1 MEIRILNP
9 IDAEIY
15 RRIRLEA
22 LQNSPESFA
31 TSYEEEKAQPVDKY
45 KTRFQSNES
54 YTFGAFENGQLVG
67 VITLVK
73 ESLLKL
79 RHRAN
84 IAAMY
89 VSPKKRGL
97 GIGKAL
103 LRETIKKASEL
114 EGIEQVYLAVV
125 TTNEP
130 AKKLYSAL
138 GFTVYGS
145 EKRGLKL
152 GNTYLDEDLMVL
164 VI

>member
-1 MEIRILNP
+1 MEIRILKP
-9 IDAEIY
+9 VDAEDY

-22 LQNSPESFA
+22 LHNSPESFA
-31 TSYEEEKAQPVDKY
+31 TSYEEEKDQSVDKY
-45 KTRFQSNES
+45 KTRFQSYES
-54 YTFGAFENGQLVG
+54 YTFGAFENDQLVG

-73 ESLLKL
+73 ERLLKL

-103 LRETIKKASEL
+103 LIEAIKKANEL

-130 AKKLYSAL
+130 AKNLYSSL
-138 GFTVYGS
+138 GFKAYGA

-164 VI
+164 FI